1 MQNNSAF
8 MRQRLFALLLVLV
21 GCEGSVLGP
30 RPEQLVDPTLPPGA
44 KRELPAPSTR
54 AARLSHVE
62 YENTARDLLGA
73 SATLGITATFVGD
86 ATSTTFDNNGGEL
99 SVAADQWN
107 DYQRA
112 AEELARRATLTTE
125 ALAKVAGGSLPGD
138 APSLLAAVG
147 RRVYRRALS
156 ADEVASYQPLYDAGP
171 TLYPGG
177 DAVLAGMRVV
187 LEAMLQAPHFLY
199 RLELSTAK
207 ANDVVPLSRGELAT
221 RLSYALWQSMP
232 DEALFAAVDDGS
244 LSTPEGYTAQ
254 VRRLLADPR
263 AIGTVQRFHAQLLRF
278 DLYADLTRSTTLFP
292 EFSTPLRASMQEE
305 PRRLI
310 EGVVF
315 QEKKGLAALL
325 TTPTSYVDANLA
337 RVYGLPGTFGASF
350 DKVTFTDG
358 RRGGLLTQVGFLA
371 LNATSTESDP
381 IHRGTSV
388 NFKLLCAPL
397 SPPPNNVPPLPRND
411 GPPKTLRQRITEFTG
426 TGTCGAGCHDVLINP
441 AGFAFEHYDALGRW
455 RDTDQGLPIDARDS
469 YPFDATWRTYDGAVE
484 FQQAMAQEEM
494 AHRCYAQHWLQ
505 FLHGRGL
512 AEADEAVVGRVAKAS
527 RADEPVLEVLRLLVE
542 SESFKTR
549 AVEAP

>member
-1 MQNNSAF
+1 MHRHLAP
-8 MRQRLFALLLVLV
+8 LFLVLV
-21 GCEGSVLGP
+21 ACEGSIFGTS
-30 RPEQLVDPTLPPGA
+30 PEQPIDPTLPAGSP
-44 KRELPAPSTR
+44 RELPAPTTR
-54 AARLSHVE
+54 AARLSSAE
-62 YENTARDLLGA
+62 YENTARDLLGE

-112 AEELARRATLTTE
+112 AEELARRATLSPE
-125 ALAKVAGGSLPGD
+125 ALTRVAGGTLPGD
-138 APSLLAAVG
+138 SGDLIAAVG
-147 RRVYRRALS
+147 RRVYRRPLG
-156 ADEVASYQPLYDAGP
+156 ADEVAAYQPLYAAGP

-177 DAVLAGMRVV
+177 DAVLTGMRVV
-187 LEAMLQAPHFLY
+187 LEAMLQSPHFLY
-199 RLELSTAK
+199 RVELSSA
-207 ANDVVPLSRGELAT
+207 AVREVVPLDRHELAT

-232 DEALFAAVDDGS
+232 DAALFAAADDGS
-244 LSTPEGYTAQ
+244 LGTPEGYTAQ

-263 AIGTVQRFHAQLLRF
+263 AVGAVQRFHAQLLGFER
-278 DLYADLTRSTTLFP
+278 YADITRSTTLFP
-292 EFSTPLRASMQEE
+292 EFNTALRASMQEE

-310 EGVVF
+310 EAVVF
-315 QEKKGLAALL
+315 TEQKGLSTLL

-337 RVYGLPGTFGASF
+337 AVYGLTGTFGTAF

-358 RRGGLLTQVGFLA
+358 RRAGLLTQAGFLA

-381 IHRGTSV
+381 IHRGTSI

-426 TGTCGAGCHDVLINP
+426 TGTCGTGCHDVMINP

-455 RDTDQGLPIDARDS
+455 RETDQGLPIDAADR
-469 YPFDATWRTYDGAVE
+469 YPFDSTWRAYDGAIG
-484 FQQAMAQEEM
+484 FQQLMAQEDM
-494 AHRCYAQHWLQ
+494 THRCYAQHWLQ

-512 AEADEAVVGRVAKAS
+512 AESDAAVVKRVAAAS
-527 RADEPVLEVLRLLVE
+527 RADAPVLEVLRLLVE

-549 AVEAP
+549 AVEASP